1 MNVLVRAEDDS
12 EDEGLENRQEQIVAA
27 PLKSGPASRDTC
39 IDVLRLRRAGQ
50 LDSALPRSE
59 SWARQYVDE
68 EDARRELESA
78 LKNGTRKNMS
88 PPNSKGGAPQR
99 QPHPPALRQNT
110 AKSANPRTSFV
121 QVSPFPR
128 ECDAIPLCLSLV
140 YHANTSWWPDAHV
153 HQVGAVNGNKHPHD
167 KVETETQDPV
177 TSSRSAALSKG
188 SVGSADM
195 SEYPTHERRAHAHA
209 TDEQT
214 GAAQQTKKS
223 EEQREDVEIETNPLK
238 YVPKTHPVHKI
249 VKRLLNKS
257 KLSALHAW
265 LSWHSGHMHK
275 KQRIIDQ
282 YVTCC
287 AKMKPKRSPFL
298 RNQLRCWLFKPSAGK
313 LDLVSSGMTSRDV
326 SAILCALAGVGC
338 GLNADRA
345 VSIVEICDEFG
356 DYSLESIDL
365 SRNDIGGE
373 GMRHV
378 ADVLVAS
385 NFFRLKTL
393 WRVPSISTAVRTAG
407 CITWLDLSRNSL
419 GSSSAKHIKNLL
431 SNEACS
437 IQTMILAGNNLHD
450 MGCATII
457 SALIEQDSLKHL
469 DLSENGAS
477 SAAGFALGN
486 MLPTNDTL
494 LHLDLNFNSLR
505 GGGARSACLGLAQ
518 NSTLE
523 VLMLQWNGMGD
534 EDTMD
539 ALARA
544 LATCVLKILNLA
556 DNRIKLRGAS
566 ILAATMELGT
576 CLEHLD
582 LDGNKIGQIGAR
594 AILSAVQAAAG
605 DGDFKTSVSTNN
617 CGANMVDKLAFDPGE
632 TAGKYELDLR
642 ESYSR
647 SVLIK
652 LIRTSIQAKGAFS
665 PIRLGDKVLNF
676 CVTLG
681 DSMQGNIVH
690 NNSIEVADWHIL
702 TSRGH
707 KLPIAQ
713 EQDQNAQLSP
723 LEAVWA
729 KVLGK
734 KVENVTLKVKFAYAS
749 LRKRASAADS
759 LPEKSFLVL
768 SEVFFTPLSLCLS
781 FSLLLSHFL
790 FSLSLSVRYCG
801 SLSLSLS
808 VSLSYSHAR
817 SLSCSLTLSLVF

>member
-1 MNVLVRAEDDS
+1 M
-12 EDEGLENRQEQIVAA
+12 
-27 PLKSGPASRDTC
+27 
-39 IDVLRLRRAGQ
+39 
-50 LDSALPRSE
+50 
-59 SWARQYVDE
+59 
-68 EDARRELESA
+68 
-78 LKNGTRKNMS
+78 
-88 PPNSKGGAPQR
+88 
-99 QPHPPALRQNT
+99 
-110 AKSANPRTSFV
+110 
-121 QVSPFPR
+121 
-128 ECDAIPLCLSLV
+128 
-140 YHANTSWWPDAHV
+140 
-153 HQVGAVNGNKHPHD
+153 GAVNGNKPPHD
-167 KVETETQDPV
+167 KVETEAQDPAI
-177 TSSRSAALSKG
+177 SSRSAALSKG

-195 SEYPTHERRAHAHA
+195 SEYPTHEKRAHAHA

-214 GAAQQTKKS
+214 GAAQQTRKS
-223 EEQREDVEIETNPLK
+223 EEQREDDEIETNPLK

-326 SAILCALAGVGC
+326 SAIFCALAGVGC

-385 NFFRLKTL
+385 NFFRLKKL
-393 WRVPSISTAVRTAG
+393 WRAPSISTAVRTAG

-419 GSSSAKHIKNLL
+419 GSSSAKHIKTLL

-450 MGCATII
+450 IGCATII

-505 GGGARSACLGLAQ
+505 GGGARAACLGLAQ

-523 VLMLQWNGMGD
+523 VLLLQWNGMGD

-652 LIRTSIQAKGAFS
+652 LIRTSVQAKGAFA

-681 DSMQGNIVH
+681 DSMLGNIVH

-707 KLPIAQ
+707 KLPIAE
-713 EQDQNAQLSP
+713 EQDQSAHLSP

-729 KVLGK
+729 KVLSN
-734 KVENVTLKVKFAYAS
+734 KVENVSLKVKFAYAS

-768 SEVFFTPLSLCLS
+768 SEVFF
-781 FSLLLSHFL
+781 
-790 FSLSLSVRYCG
+790 
-801 SLSLSLS
+801 
-808 VSLSYSHAR
+808 
-817 SLSCSLTLSLVF
+817 